1 MSAPP
6 YSFIPLNNTDEASDT
21 SGGTKSPFQN
31 LNSSILIIILILS
44 VTLLVSVSLCFLL
57 RILSRRSLRHLSPS
71 RTTAIATT
79 ITTLSSNRL
88 SSNNN
93 HRVSPEDLESSV
105 SDSLPLFSFSSI
117 KHRPSSSPE
126 ISSGDCAVCLST
138 FEPEDIL
145 RLLPLCCHAFHEHC
159 IETWLNSNQSCPLCR
174 SRIHFSESELAKA
187 LFEGDARGGDS
198 FRLEIGS
205 ISRREHTA
213 PNPASSLS
221 TATASAAADEDRNSY
236 SVGSFDYVVEEE
248 SEVTI
253 SQSHRR
259 SMSKESGRGGGLTLS
274 EEPILAAEV
283 ASARGSLL
291 REYVDRLSA
300 SLSSR
305 TTSFRGSGRL
315 FTGSSGRS
323 EIAGGGDYG
332 LGASRAGEE
341 ISELFRWFSG
351 VWFVNR

>member
-1 MSAPP
+1 M
-6 YSFIPLNNTDEASDT
+6 
-21 SGGTKSPFQN
+21 
-31 LNSSILIIILILS
+31 
-44 VTLLVSVSLCFLL
+44 
-57 RILSRRSLRHLSPS
+57 
-71 RTTAIATT
+71 
-79 ITTLSSNRL
+79 
-88 SSNNN
+88 
-93 HRVSPEDLESSV
+93 
-105 SDSLPLFSFSSI
+105 
-117 KHRPSSSPE
+117 
-126 ISSGDCAVCLST
+126 
-138 FEPEDIL
+138 
-145 RLLPLCCHAFHEHC
+145 RLLPLCCHAFHAHC

-221 TATASAAADEDRNSY
+221 TATASAAADEDRSSY

-248 SEVTI
+248 PEVTI

-291 REYVDRLSA
+291 DRLSA

-332 LGASRAGEE
+332 LGASRVGEE

-351 VWFVNR
+351 V

>member
-1 MSAPP
+1 M
-6 YSFIPLNNTDEASDT
+6 
-21 SGGTKSPFQN
+21 
-31 LNSSILIIILILS
+31 
-44 VTLLVSVSLCFLL
+44 
-57 RILSRRSLRHLSPS
+57 
-71 RTTAIATT
+71 
-79 ITTLSSNRL
+79 
-88 SSNNN
+88 
-93 HRVSPEDLESSV
+93 
-105 SDSLPLFSFSSI
+105 
-117 KHRPSSSPE
+117 
-126 ISSGDCAVCLST
+126 
-138 FEPEDIL
+138 
-145 RLLPLCCHAFHEHC
+145 LPLCCHAFHAHC

-221 TATASAAADEDRNSY
+221 TATASAGADEDRSTY

-351 VWFVNR
+351 V